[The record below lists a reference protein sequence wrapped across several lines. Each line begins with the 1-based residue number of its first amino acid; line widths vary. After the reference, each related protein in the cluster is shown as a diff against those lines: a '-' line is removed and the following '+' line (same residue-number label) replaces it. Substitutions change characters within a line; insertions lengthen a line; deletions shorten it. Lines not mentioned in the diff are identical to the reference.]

1 MYNGQIK
8 NKCAAGTPRR
18 FRLTPRVGGG
28 YTRKGMKRAFTII
41 ACAVAALAAAL
52 WCVASRVLVMC
63 DGPGHPVAVNAALA
77 HELRQSVETLC
88 SAPRY
93 GETLQ
98 LAEDYITRTLTE
110 AGYEVRFQEFR
121 NGGTAYRNII
131 AERRGTEAGRYVIG
145 AHYDACEPEDGDA
158 TNPGADDNASAV
170 AALLALAE
178 RMPEKPRHTVEM
190 VFYAC
195 EEPPWFD
202 TAGMG
207 SHHHA
212 QSCDAEDVMGMI
224 CLEMLG
230 CFSDEEGSQP
240 LHFPGQ
246 RLLVPGKG
254 DFIAVVGDMGSF
266 GLARCAAGRLSRRIR
281 TLRANVPFAQDS
293 VLYFSD
299 HRNYAARGIPCIM
312 VTDTAML
319 RNGRYHEATD
329 TPDTLDYG
337 NMARIT
343 AGMLETIKALA
354 W

>member
-1 MYNGQIK
+1 MK
-8 NKCAAGTPRR
+8 KAA
-18 FRLTPRVGGG
+18 
-28 YTRKGMKRAFTII
+28 AII
-41 ACAVAALAAAL
+41 LCAALALIAVL
-52 WCVASRVLVMC
+52 WCVAGTVFVTCEAPER
-63 DGPGHPVAVNAALA
+63 PAAANAALVQ
-77 HELRQSVETLC
+77 ELRQSVETLC

-98 LAEDYITRTLTE
+98 LAEEYITRTLEE
-110 AGYEVRFQEFR
+110 AGYEVRFQEFQ
-121 NGGTAYRNII
+121 NGGTSFRNII
-131 AERRGTEAGRYVIG
+131 VERRGTEPGKYIIG
-145 AHYDACEPEDGDA
+145 AHYDACEPDGEGDS
-158 TNPGADDNASAV
+158 NPGADDNASAV
-170 AALLALAE
+170 AALLALAK
-178 RMPEKPRHTVEM
+178 RMPQNPRHTVEM

-202 TAGMG
+202 TDGMG

-212 QSCDAEDVMGMI
+212 QACDAQGVLGMV

-230 CFSDEEGSQP
+230 CFSDDEDSQP
-240 LHFPGQ
+240 SHFPGQ

-254 DFIAVVGDMGSF
+254 NFIAVVGDMDSF
-266 GLARCAAGRLSRRIR
+266 GLARCAAGKLSKRIR
-281 TLRANVPFAQDS
+281 TLRANIPFAQGS

-319 RNGRYHEATD
+319 RNGSYHEATD
-329 TPDTLDYG
+329 TPDTLDYA

-343 AGMLETIKALA
+343 AGLLDTIKELA